1 MQKKPYHNELLKHRQ
16 GWIYYIG
23 AGGTDAVK
31 IGYATNPRAR
41 LGQIQS
47 CNHHDLA
54 LLALEKGE
62 RELESFRHQQFS
74 ELRIR
79 GEWFANGDALRDHIE
94 SLVAVQDDEA
104 DRCEFRLFR
113 LPDGRVGVVE
123 KLSDVLMAVE
133 PDVDAAR
140 ELAQRWVAM
149 GLKYA
154 RRDAIR
160 IADKKNLAREKAE
173 YATWV
178 LGTGRPRAA

>member
-1 MQKKPYHNELLKHRQ
+1 MSKAPYYNELLKFRQ
-16 GWIYYIG
+16 GWIYYIEAKDSG
-23 AGGTDAVK
+23 AVK
-31 IGYATNPRAR
+31 IGYARNPASRI
-41 LGQIQS
+41 GHIQTG
-47 CNHHDLA
+47 NHEELV
-54 LLALEKGE
+54 LLALEKGD
-62 RELESFRHQQFS
+62 RELEVSRHQQFA

-79 GEWFANGDALRDHIE
+79 GEWFTKGDALRNHIE
-94 SLVAVQDDEA
+94 SLAAVQDTEA

-123 KLSDVLMAVE
+123 KLSNVLMAVE
-133 PDVDAAR
+133 PDVESAR
-140 ELAQRWVAM
+140 ELAQRWVAR

-160 IADKKNLAREKAE
+160 LSDQKNLAKEKAE